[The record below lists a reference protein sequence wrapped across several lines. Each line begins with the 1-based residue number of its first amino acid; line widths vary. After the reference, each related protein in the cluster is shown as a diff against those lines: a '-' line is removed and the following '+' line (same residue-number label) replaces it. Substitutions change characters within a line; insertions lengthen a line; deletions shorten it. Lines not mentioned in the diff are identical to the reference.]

1 MSTTTLQVNL
11 DPFYTT
17 DSKRILKL
25 GDDVAENT
33 DIFEVPSSYSVETIT
48 ALKEKHSNKSI
59 LVRVD
64 SLDAVK
70 MLVDSGVNMI
80 GFVGKT
86 NDEFD
91 FKPFVKA
98 GVKFVV
104 DLTDISLKSKLVTAN
119 QYLENGVNM
128 FNFNIKSIADITQI
142 LPLVQLQTFDGLI
155 SVTGRF
161 GLSDIQTL
169 VLNKV
174 NNIVLVD
181 TTPDVE
187 SSNAFGAI
195 LKSQNNAKAFHMD
208 SLDKETARCSVLSD
222 IITHVEDG
230 KLDDA
235 GVIEKLDD
243 MSAAEQSFTYIKE
256 LAAEYATN
264 IRSNPTENLNLKTLR
279 SKLQVAQV
287 VESAIRSTIEQCS
300 DEILS
305 TTNSIGKIESR
316 VKHVRSLWY
325 GNNYVYN
332 VNKVKAARN
341 LVKAHAELN

>member
-1 MSTTTLQVNL
+1 
-11 DPFYTT
+11 
-17 DSKRILKL
+17 
-25 GDDVAENT
+25 
-33 DIFEVPSSYSVETIT
+33 
-48 ALKEKHSNKSI
+48 
-59 LVRVD
+59 
-64 SLDAVK
+64 
-70 MLVDSGVNMI
+70 
-80 GFVGKT
+80 
-86 NDEFD
+86 
-91 FKPFVKA
+91 
-98 GVKFVV
+98 
-104 DLTDISLKSKLVTAN
+104 
-119 QYLENGVNM
+119 
-128 FNFNIKSIADITQI
+128 
-142 LPLVQLQTFDGLI
+142 
-155 SVTGRF
+155 
-161 GLSDIQTL
+161 
-169 VLNKV
+169 
-174 NNIVLVD
+174 
-181 TTPDVE
+181 
-187 SSNAFGAI
+187 
-195 LKSQNNAKAFHMD
+195 MD